1 MADETRYGRG
11 RTPVVWALA
20 VREVE
25 DGPPLAEVVVEVG
38 PGLHADLLANAVE
51 SGFVLAAGEPPATSG
66 AVEVGGGRLER
77 LALVGGR
84 EVWQPDEV
92 VAASP
97 TWLAA
102 AVGRGG
108 AVVVLVPPGT
118 WPPGLM
124 ELDPEVRLEVFTR
137 RLEQARTEGRVLHG
151 MASLKRLPPG

>member
-1 MADETRYGRG
+1 MADETGYGWG

-20 VREVE
+20 VREAA

-38 PGLHADLLANAVE
+38 AGLHADLLANAVE

-66 AVEVGGGRLER
+66 VVEVGGGRLER
-77 LALVGGR
+77 LVLVGGR
-84 EVWQPDEV
+84 EVWEPDEV

-97 TWLAA
+97 TWLAVA
-102 AVGRGG
+102 AGRGA

-124 ELDPEVRLEVFTR
+124 DLDPEDRVDVFTQRLE
-137 RLEQARTEGRVLHG
+137 EARTEGRVLHG
-151 MASLKRLPPG
+151 LASLKRAPAG

>member
-1 MADETRYGRG
+1 M
-11 RTPVVWALA
+11 VWALA
-20 VREVE
+20 VREAA

-66 AVEVGGGRLER
+66 IVEIGGGRLER

-84 EVWQPDEV
+84 EVWEPDEV

-97 TWLAA
+97 AWLAA
-102 AVGRGG
+102 AVGRGV

-124 ELDPEVRLEVFTR
+124 DLDPEDRLDAFTLRLE
-137 RLEQARTEGRVLHG
+137 EARTEGRVLHG
-151 MASLKRLPPG
+151 LVSVKRLPEG